1 MSVLEDILEKLE
13 QSTRYNAVLLTQ
25 MWQWIQKKEAD
36 KTPDDWQGTLAYV
49 PASQS
54 LQVLG
59 HNQQRSS
66 LSIINNGTVSVAI
79 SNRHFDDT
87 EALNLNS
94 DETAAGTYP
103 FLVLPAGQS
112 TTIGTRGAIY
122 ALSLSSST
130 AGQLTLIETIY
141 SVPQSSHVNP
151 PVALGTAGAM
161 ERGVDPGADRTVYH
175 RVIV

>member
-1 MSVLEDILEKLE
+1 MSILEDILDKLE

-49 PASQS
+49 PPVGTV
-54 LQVLG
+54 QVLG
-59 HNQQRSS
+59 HNKNRAS
-66 LSIINNGTVSVAI
+66 LSVINNGTVSVAL
-79 SNRHFDDT
+79 SNRWFDDN
-87 EALNLNS
+87 EAQARNS

-103 FLVLPAGQS
+103 FLVIPAGQS
-112 TTIGTRGAIY
+112 TTIGSMGAVY
-122 ALSLSSST
+122 ALSLSAST

-141 SVPQSSHVNP
+141 SVPQSTNANP

-161 ERGVDPGADRTVYH
+161 ERGVDPAADRTVYH
-175 RVIV
+175 RAIV